1 MKKILS
7 VALITGMGLLY
18 SCGGGTNDAD
28 NAKARQDSIDAAAR
42 AQAVQDSIDAAN
54 AAPKDIITTATAA
67 GNFSTLM
74 SAIESAGLTSTLQG
88 TGPFTVFAPTDAAFS
103 SLPKGALDK
112 LMMPDQK
119 DALVKVLLYHVIS
132 GQLMAANVTG
142 QKELTMMNGLVA
154 KVTTK
159 NGMPAIEKGAIT
171 TADLVCSNGVI
182 HVIDAVNMPAKDAK
196 KGKPSKASDTSK
208 PTEGTK
214 DKDNTTI
221 DVTKPKGSNS
231 NNTIDVT
238 KPKGNN
244 SNNTIDVTKPKGQK

>member
-7 VALITGMGLLY
+7 IALIAGMGIF
-18 SCGGGTNDAD
+18 SACGGGNKDAE

-42 AQAVQDSIDAAN
+42 EQAVQDSINAAN

-67 GNFSTLM
+67 GNFSTLV

-103 SLPKGALDK
+103 SLPKGALAK

-119 DALVKVLLYHVIS
+119 DALVKLLQYHVIS
-132 GQLMAANVTG
+132 GQLMAADVTA
-142 QKELTMMNGLVA
+142 QSELTMMNGLIA
-154 KVTTK
+154 KIATK

-171 TADLVCSNGVI
+171 QADLVCSNGVI

-196 KGKPSKASDTSK
+196 KGSGKPLNPTGSTK
-208 PTEGTK
+208 PAG
-214 DKDNTTI
+214 DKD
-221 DVTKPKGSNS
+221 

-244 SNNTIDVTKPKGQK
+244 PNNTIDVTKPKGNNPNNTIDVTKPKGQ